1 MHMNLKKGECKAMG
15 MMTQDERDSRIRQL
29 EERQLQA
36 LEMYHTKKWTYERA
50 FSEMAHV
57 QKLITLE
64 HQKELQDLKM
74 ETEQEMF
81 EKSLKVFERRGDDKS

>member
-1 MHMNLKKGECKAMG
+1 MG

-64 HQKELQDLKM
+64 HKRALDNLEEETTQRMYELAL
-74 ETEQEMF
+74 EAG
-81 EKSLKVFERRGDDKS
+81 KVKKVKKHE

>member
-1 MHMNLKKGECKAMG
+1 ME
-15 MMTQDERDSRIRQL
+15 MMTRSERDSRIRQL
-29 EERQLQA
+29 EERQLAA
-36 LEMYHTKKWTYERA
+36 LEKYHAKEWSFEKA

-64 HQKELQDLKM
+64 HQKELQDLKL

-81 EKSLKVFERRGDDKS
+81 EKSLKVFERKDKS